1 MSVAYTSKFI
11 DLTPEN
17 VNNIVDNMLEEI
29 DGCTEVEPALS
40 LYSTGKTL
48 NLDICI
54 NDRWYNVYISPLHQF
69 IRGTKIALS
78 RVEVDVYDPD
88 DTPEGLPYR
97 ISGEKGDDNFVTLL
111 ELVRNHVVI
120 PNV

>member
-17 VNNIVDNMLEEI
+17 VNNIVNSMFEEI
-29 DGCTEVEPALS
+29 DGCTEVEPSLS

-48 NLDICI
+48 NLDTCI
-54 NDRWYNVYISPLHQF
+54 NERWYNVYISPLHQF

-97 ISGEKGDDNFVTLL
+97 IPGMKGDGNFVTLL
-111 ELVRNHVVI
+111 DFVRNHVVI
-120 PNV
+120 P

>member
-11 DLTPEN
+11 DLAPKN
-17 VNNIVDNMLEEI
+17 VNNIMNSMFEEI
-29 DGCTEVEPALS
+29 DGCAEVEPALS

-48 NLDICI
+48 NLDIYI
-54 NDRWYNVYISPLHQF
+54 NDRWYNIYISPLHQL

-78 RVEVDVYDPD
+78 RVEVDVYDPN

-97 ISGEKGDDNFVTLL
+97 IPGEKGDDNFATLL
-111 ELVRNHVVI
+111 NFVRNHVVT

>member
-17 VNNIVDNMLEEI
+17 VNNIVNNMLEEI
-29 DGCTEVEPALS
+29 VGCSEVEPALS

-54 NDRWYNVYISPLHQF
+54 NDRWYNAYISPLHQF

-78 RVEVDVYDPD
+78 RVEVDVYDSD

-97 ISGEKGDDNFVTLL
+97 IPGEKGDDNFVTLL
-111 ELVRNHVVI
+111 DFVRNHVVTT
-120 PNV
+120 V

>member
-17 VNNIVDNMLEEI
+17 VNNIVNNMLEEI

-40 LYSTGKTL
+40 IYSTGYTL
-48 NLDICI
+48 NLDINI
-54 NDRWYNVYISPLHQF
+54 NERWYNVYIFPLHQL
-69 IRGTKIALS
+69 IRGTKNTLS

-97 ISGEKGDDNFVTLL
+97 IPGEKGDDNFVTLL
-111 ELVRNHVVI
+111 DFVRNHVVT
-120 PNV
+120 P

>member
-11 DLTPEN
+11 DLAPEN
-17 VNNIVDNMLEEI
+17 VNNIVNSMFEEI
-29 DGCTEVEPALS
+29 DGCSEVEPSLS

-54 NDRWYNVYISPLHQF
+54 NEHWYNVYISPLHQF

-78 RVEVDVYDPD
+78 RVEIDEYDTD

-97 ISGEKGDDNFVTLL
+97 IPGEKGDDNFVALL
-111 ELVRNHVVI
+111 DFMRNHVVTT
-120 PNV
+120 V